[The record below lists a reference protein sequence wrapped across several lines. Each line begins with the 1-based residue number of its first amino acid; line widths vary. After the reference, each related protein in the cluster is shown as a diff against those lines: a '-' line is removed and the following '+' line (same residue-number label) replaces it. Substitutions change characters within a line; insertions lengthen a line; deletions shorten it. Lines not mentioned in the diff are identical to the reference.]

1 MTETVDDDLT
11 TDELAVICAM
21 AEGKGAPEEL
31 RGLLP
36 ALAMRGLV
44 RRIGAPFEGFMLETA
59 GFERAGNAL
68 GWEWKNDVR
77 TDVDAFLEGAEQ
89 PRNFLAERVEAAT
102 PLILKEHAAGRTLG
116 EMARI
121 FMLSRRIIDSIIRAD
136 QARSAKETT

>member
-1 MTETVDDDLT
+1 MTESAVDDLT
-11 TDELAVICAM
+11 TDELAVLCAM

-44 RRIGAPFEGFMLETA
+44 RKIGAPFEGFMLETA

-68 GWEWKNDVR
+68 GWEWKNDTR
-77 TDVDAFLEGAEQ
+77 TDVDAFLEGAAQ

-102 PLILKEHAAGRTLG
+102 PLILKEHAAGRSLG

-136 QARSAKETT
+136 QARNAKETT